1 MVNIAIVNSSS
12 FGKIFP
18 EHLKAL
24 ARLGKVKRFDLS
36 PKIKGRELGR
46 LVKGFQAV
54 IAGVNPDY
62 CAGFFK
68 QTTGCLRLITRHGI
82 GYNNVDVQAAS
93 DSGVLV
99 TKVPGKVERE
109 AMAEHVF
116 ALVLS
121 CLRRLDSAR
130 MAVRRGRWMDR
141 PSFVG
146 TEIKNKVL
154 GIVGIGNIGTG
165 VAAIAKKGFGAK
177 VVACD
182 PYLTLSVI
190 RKRGAQ
196 PIGFRRLLQTA
207 DIISLNCSLNKR
219 NFHLFNRS
227 VLAQMKRGAVLVN
240 TARGELV
247 EEKSLIH
254 ALSSGKLTA
263 YACDVVEG
271 EPITNP
277 KHPLLRLENA
287 LVVPHIGAY
296 TRESLRAMGEKV
308 VQDVK
313 DILQGRR
320 PKEIV
325 NPISPQSSLLRS

>member
-1 MVNIAIVNSSS
+1 LEGFLKIAIVNSSS

-24 ARLGKVKRFDLS
+24 KRLGEVKRFDLS
-36 PKIKGRELGR
+36 AKIKGRHLGR
-46 LVKGFQAV
+46 LLRGFRAV

-62 CAGFFK
+62 DSDFFK
-68 QTTGCLRLITRHGI
+68 VTRGGLRLITRHGI
-82 GYNNVDVQAAS
+82 GYNNVDVKAAS
-93 DSGVLV
+93 SSGVLV
-99 TKVPGKVERE
+99 AKVQGRVERA
-109 AMAEHVF
+109 AMAEHTF

-121 CLRRLDSAR
+121 CLRKLDSAR
-130 MAVRRGRWMDR
+130 AAVRRGRWMDR

-146 TEIKNKVL
+146 SEIRGKVF

-165 VAAIAKKGFGAK
+165 VAAIAQKGFGAK
-177 VVACD
+177 VVAYD
-182 PYLTLSVI
+182 PYLKPTVI

-196 PIGFRRLLQTA
+196 PAGFRRLLKTA
-207 DIISLNCSLNKR
+207 DVISLNCSLNKG
-219 NFHLFNRS
+219 NFHFFNQK
-227 VLAQMKRGAVLVN
+227 VFHQMKNGAVLVN

-247 EEKSLIH
+247 EEKALIR
-254 ALSSGKLTA
+254 ALKSGKLSA

-271 EPITNP
+271 EPIANP
-277 KHPLLRLENA
+277 GHPLLRLPNA

-313 DILQGRR
+313 DIVRGKL
-320 PKEIV
+320 PKEVV
-325 NPISPQSSLLRS
+325 NL